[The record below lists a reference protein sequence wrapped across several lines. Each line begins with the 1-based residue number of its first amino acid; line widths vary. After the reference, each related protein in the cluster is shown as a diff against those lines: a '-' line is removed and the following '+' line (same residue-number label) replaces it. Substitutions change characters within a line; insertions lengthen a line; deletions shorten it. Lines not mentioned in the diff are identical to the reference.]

1 VLGIPLK
8 NLHNLRLG
16 SKGCRQLFSAAN
28 IRRRTNQL
36 TLSGKEPNMTNL
48 YHRFL
53 SQTGLVIGR
62 SFCPLFAIAIIVGTV
77 LWGPWVSMAIAVLA
91 LITALGFL

>member
-1 VLGIPLK
+1 
-8 NLHNLRLG
+8 
-16 SKGCRQLFSAAN
+16 
-28 IRRRTNQL
+28 
-36 TLSGKEPNMTNL
+36 MTNL

-77 LWGPWVSMAIAVLA
+77 FWGPWVSMAIAVLA